1 MSGFQQKYLE
11 AKTNYDLLGL
21 TDLDAQFAT
30 LMSTSSSESQ
40 RNSAIDSIKNYTNK
54 IQLINTQLQTY
65 LSEASQTLS
74 SSSES
79 TSEIRY
85 TERQYPEETIEARE
99 ISNTIFPKMNVNSIP
114 LVLSAGIFM
123 AVLSIFMIFQTFGV
137 TGQLNIPP
145 AWMSPAIGAIPFYKD
160 PMILGGFTIV
170 LVISTIVF
178 AIMYFTK

>member
-65 LSEASQTLS
+65 LSEASQTLP

-123 AVLSIFMIFQTFGV
+123 AVLSIFMIFASASFDEGV
-137 TGQLNIPP
+137 SFTY
-145 AWMSPAIGAIPFYKD
+145 AILPSSKIN
-160 PMILGGFTIV
+160 L
-170 LVISTIVF
+170 
-178 AIMYFTK
+178 

>member
-11 AKTNYDLLGL
+11 AKTDYDLLGL

-30 LMSTSSSESQ
+30 LISTSSSQSQ
-40 RNSAIDSIKNYTNK
+40 KTAAIDTIKTYTNR
-54 IQLINTQLQTY
+54 IQTINTKLQAY

-74 SSSES
+74 SSTES

-99 ISNTIFPKMNVNSIP
+99 ISNSIFPKMNVNSIP

-145 AWMSPAIGAIPFYKD
+145 AWLTPAIGAIPFYKD